1 MAWKYTYTVP
11 DAVAENAR
19 RALEVRAS
27 KPESERG
34 MTRVGLARA
43 NQLANQEPVSID
55 TLRRMVAY
63 FARHEVDK
71 QGSTWDQQGKG
82 WQAWYGWG
90 GDEGREWAESTIK
103 EVTMNEK
110 KNEWIGDQLSQHQL
124 ELVHTLQMTVRAYGK
139 FNRGP
144 LANGAHYTPAEA
156 NPFKAEGIVCE
167 NCVFYRA
174 GQCDIVEGEI
184 EAEAIC
190 KLWVIP
196 EAEILEPLA
205 AMIESMLTEA
215 PAEDMPVEEA
225 SSEYASMDS
234 APMDDEQMKVV
245 LSAAEREAMPDE
257 DFAIPSSRN
266 FPIDSPVAVRDA
278 VASWGR
284 YQGPVAFETFKRNL
298 IKIAMRKGPEFY
310 DALPQSWRDE
320 LAAATK
326 DLARELL
333 KRIQ

>member
-11 DAVAENAR
+11 NAVAENAR

-43 NQLANQEPVSID
+43 NQLANQEPISLD
-55 TLRRMVAY
+55 TVRRMVAY

-82 WQAWYGWG
+82 WQAWHGWG
-90 GDEGREWAESTIK
+90 GDEGRDWAELTLK
-103 EVTMNEK
+103 EMTMDEK
-110 KNEWIGDQLSQHQL
+110 KSELVSDQLSQRQL
-124 ELVHTLQMTVRAYGK
+124 ELVHTLTLITHAYGK

-144 LANGAHYTPAEA
+144 LANGAHYAPAEA

-167 NCVFYRA
+167 NCVFYQA
-174 GQCDIVEGEI
+174 GQCAIVEGEI
-184 EAEAIC
+184 EDEAIC

-196 EAEILEPLA
+196 EAEIGSESEVMAESEPV
-205 AMIESMLTEA
+205 EV
-215 PAEDMPVEEA
+215 PAEDVAVEEV
-225 SSEYASMDS
+225 
-234 APMDDEQMKVV
+234 PMDNEEMKVV
-245 LSAAEREAMPDE
+245 MSTTEREAMPDE

-310 DALPQSWRDE
+310 NALPQSWRDE

>member
-55 TLRRMVAY
+55 TLRRMIAY

-90 GDEGREWAESTIK
+90 GDEGREWAESTVK
-103 EVTMNEK
+103 EVIMNEK
-110 KNEWIGDQLSQHQL
+110 KNEWVGDQLSQHQL
-124 ELVHTLQMTVRAYGK
+124 ELVHTLQMTARAYGK
-139 FNRGP
+139 FDKSAM
-144 LANGAHYTPAEA
+144 ANGSHYTPAEA

-167 NCVFYRA
+167 NCVFYRD
-174 GQCDIVEGEI
+174 GQCDVVEGEI
-184 EAEAIC
+184 EDEAIC

-196 EAEILEPLA
+196 EAKIGSESEVMAESEPV
-205 AMIESMLTEA
+205 EV
-215 PAEDMPVEEA
+215 PAEDVAVEEV
-225 SSEYASMDS
+225 
-234 APMDDEQMKVV
+234 PMDNEEMKVV
-245 LSAAEREAMPDE
+245 LSTAEREAMPDE

-310 DALPQSWRDE
+310 NALPQSWRDE